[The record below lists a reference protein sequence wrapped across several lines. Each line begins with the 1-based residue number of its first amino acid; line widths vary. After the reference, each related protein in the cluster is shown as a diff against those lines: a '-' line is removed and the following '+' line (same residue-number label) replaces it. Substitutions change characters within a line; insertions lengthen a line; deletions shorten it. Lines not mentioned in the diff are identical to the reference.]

1 MTHLSDE
8 QIQKYLDK
16 DYSLNRADIEKHL
29 KTCDSCQKNLMAY
42 KKLYTNLADE
52 TGFML
57 SANFSESVVSRIKKK
72 EEKTKTFFEGL
83 LLAIAGLFS
92 VGLLFYFTNL
102 GNVLISIFQ
111 KNSAEVKPFIEGIG
125 NIFGSNLILILFAII
140 ILILFGLADKFI
152 LQTKHH

>member
-1 MTHLSDE
+1 MNHLSDE

-16 DYSLNRADIEKHL
+16 NNSLNRTDIEKHL
-29 KTCDSCQKNLMAY
+29 KTCDSCQKNLMIY
-42 KKLYTNLADE
+42 KQLYSGLTDE

-72 EEKTKTFFEGL
+72 EEKSKNFFEGL
-83 LLAIAGLFS
+83 LLVIAGLFS

-102 GNVLISIFQ
+102 GKVLLSVFQ
-111 KNSAEVKPFIEGIG
+111 KNSAELKPFIVGIG

-140 ILILFGLADKFI
+140 ILLLFGLADKLI